1 MMDEN
6 IISVN
11 LLDLFYDFN
20 EQLVG
25 GGGGGGGEGNAN
37 GNANGNDDGRY
48 NCNLMAL
55 FEDDD
60 DDDDDYGN
68 TDLTSL
74 YQSSETFTSLDP
86 LTYSLESRVLQN
98 LKLHKRYDFN
108 FSDLTDDQII
118 LLEVDVMK
126 YLKSLSK

>member
-25 GGGGGGGEGNAN
+25 GGGGD
-37 GNANGNDDGRY
+37 GNDDGRY

-98 LKLHKRYDFN
+98 LKLHTNDMISIF
-108 FSDLTDDQII
+108 LI
-118 LLEVDVMK
+118 
-126 YLKSLSK
+126 